1 MMLLL
6 GIACCLVYADV
17 EPIYATV
24 LILPMPHLGCR
35 STHVDDKYFSV
46 ANANVYSFCT
56 IVWIDAST
64 ARPLM

>member
-6 GIACCLVYADV
+6 GFACCLVYAE